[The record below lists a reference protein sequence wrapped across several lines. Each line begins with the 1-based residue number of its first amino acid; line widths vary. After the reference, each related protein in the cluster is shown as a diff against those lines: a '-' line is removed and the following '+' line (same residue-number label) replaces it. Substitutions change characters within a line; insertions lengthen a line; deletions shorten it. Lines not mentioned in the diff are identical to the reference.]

1 MTREVIHV
9 AGDQWSRSSVPPG
22 PEAFSSVSASLV
34 SVLRRGANLSYTC
47 LGEQEVVST
56 GDICIQSR
64 REDGI
69 MTALCMETSPLYHG
83 VLTIPSL
90 GNDQN
95 TNLPRLLYGTT
106 SHDSPRTC
114 DSCVPLSLF

>member
-1 MTREVIHV
+1 MLLVPVISGPGQARLRVRERYCLSLLPWFPFFVVEPI
-9 AGDQWSRSSVPPG
+9 SLIRSS
-22 PEAFSSVSASLV
+22 SASRKRFLLEIYA
-34 SVLRRGANLSYTC
+34 S
-47 LGEQEVVST
+47 
-56 GDICIQSR
+56 QSR
-64 REDGI
+64 RGRQHHGSAVYGNISPCI
-69 MTALCMETSPLYHG
+69 MG